1 MTIKDIAKEAGVSSA
16 AVSRYFNGGSLGKD
30 KQEIIRKVVEKYG
43 YTPNQTAHS
52 MRTGK
57 SGQIGVIVPKIHS
70 DSLSQVMHGIAD
82 ELQVNDYTL
91 ILGITEGDSEREVNY
106 IKTMQL
112 NRMEGII
119 LMGTSMTPH
128 LKNTIAQCDIPIVV
142 MGQAF
147 KGVSCIYYD
156 DFNAMKDLATL
167 MLKKRKNLAYIGATE
182 SDPAVGIERKKGVL
196 KAIANDGGNPD
207 DLSYVISEG
216 FEVSDGYNA
225 MNKLL
230 KNKKNKIDG
239 VLCATDTM
247 AIGAMQAMKEH
258 NIKIPKDIS
267 IAAIGN
273 SLAGKVVTP
282 ELTTVRLYFEECG
295 KTAVQLLT
303 SMIRS
308 DDYPVSQ
315 TKMGYEII
323 ERRSI

>member
-30 KQEIIRKVVEKYG
+30 KQEVIRKVVEKYG

-82 ELQVNDYTL
+82 ELHANDYTL
-91 ILGITEGDSEREVNY
+91 ILGITEGDPEREVNY
-106 IKTMQL
+106 IKTMQV

-128 LKNTIAQCDIPIVV
+128 LKNTIDHCDIPIVV
-142 MGQAF
+142 TGQAF
-147 KGVSCIYYD
+147 KGVSSIYYD

-167 MLKKRKNLAYIGATE
+167 MLKKRKKLAYIGATE

-216 FEVSDGYNA
+216 FEISDGYNA

-230 KNKKNKIDG
+230 KSRKKIDG

-247 AIGAMQAMKEH
+247 AIGAMQAMKEKG
-258 NIKIPKDIS
+258 IKLPDDIS

-308 DDYPVSQ
+308 EDYPVSQ

>member
-30 KQEIIRKVVEKYG
+30 KQEVIRKVVEKYG

-82 ELQVNDYTL
+82 ELHANDYTL
-91 ILGITEGDSEREVNY
+91 ILGITEGDPEREVNY
-106 IKTMQL
+106 IKTMQV

-128 LKNTIAQCDIPIVV
+128 LKNTIDHCDIPIVV
-142 MGQAF
+142 TGQAF
-147 KGVSCIYYD
+147 KGVSSIYYD

-167 MLKKRKNLAYIGATE
+167 MFKKRKKLAYIGATE

-216 FEVSDGYNA
+216 FEISDGYNA

-230 KNKKNKIDG
+230 KSRKKIDG

-247 AIGAMQAMKEH
+247 AIGAMQAMKEKG
-258 NIKIPKDIS
+258 IKLPDDIS

-308 DDYPVSQ
+308 EDYPVSQ

>member
-1 MTIKDIAKEAGVSSA
+1 
-16 AVSRYFNGGSLGKD
+16 
-30 KQEIIRKVVEKYG
+30 
-43 YTPNQTAHS
+43 
-52 MRTGK
+52 
-57 SGQIGVIVPKIHS
+57 
-70 DSLSQVMHGIAD
+70 
-82 ELQVNDYTL
+82 
-91 ILGITEGDSEREVNY
+91 
-106 IKTMQL
+106 
-112 NRMEGII
+112 MEGII
-119 LMGTSMTPH
+119 LMGTSMTPR
-128 LKNTIAQCDIPIVV
+128 LKNTIDHCDIPIVV
-142 MGQAF
+142 TGQAF
-147 KGVSCIYYD
+147 KGVSSIYYD

-167 MLKKRKNLAYIGATE
+167 MLKKRKKLAYIGATE

-216 FEVSDGYNA
+216 FEISDGYNA

-230 KNKKNKIDG
+230 KSRKKIDG

-247 AIGAMQAMKEH
+247 AIGAMQAMKEKG
-258 NIKIPKDIS
+258 IKLPDDIS

-308 DDYPVSQ
+308 EDYPVSQ

>member
-30 KQEIIRKVVEKYG
+30 KQEVIRKVVEKYG

-82 ELQVNDYTL
+82 ELHANDYTL
-91 ILGITEGDSEREVNY
+91 ILGITEGDPEREVNY
-106 IKTMQL
+106 IKTMQV

-128 LKNTIAQCDIPIVV
+128 LKNTIDHCDIPIVV
-142 MGQAF
+142 TGQAF
-147 KGVSCIYYD
+147 KGVSSIYYD

-167 MLKKRKNLAYIGATE
+167 MLKKRKKLAYIGATE

-196 KAIANDGGNPD
+196 KAIANDGGIPD

-216 FEVSDGYNA
+216 FEISDGYNA

-230 KNKKNKIDG
+230 KSRKKIDG

-247 AIGAMQAMKEH
+247 AIGAMQAMKEKG
-258 NIKIPKDIS
+258 IKLPDDIS

-308 DDYPVSQ
+308 EDYPVSQ

>member
-30 KQEIIRKVVEKYG
+30 KQEVIRKVVEKYG

-70 DSLSQVMHGIAD
+70 DSLSQVMHGIAG
-82 ELQVNDYTL
+82 ELNANDYTL
-91 ILGITEGDSEREVNY
+91 ILGITEGDPEREVNY
-106 IKTMQL
+106 IKTMQV

-128 LKNTIAQCDIPIVV
+128 LKNTIDHCDIPIVV

-156 DFNAMKDLATL
+156 DLNAMKDLATL
-167 MLKKRKNLAYIGATE
+167 MLKKRKKLAYIGATE

-216 FEVSDGYNA
+216 FEISDGYNA

-230 KNKKNKIDG
+230 KSRKKIDG

-247 AIGAMQAMKEH
+247 AIGAMQAMKEKG
-258 NIKIPKDIS
+258 IKVPDDIS

-282 ELTTVRLYFEECG
+282 GLTTVRLYFEECG

-308 DDYPVSQ
+308 EDYPVSQ

>member
-30 KQEIIRKVVEKYG
+30 KQEVIRKVVEKYG

-82 ELQVNDYTL
+82 ELHANDYTL
-91 ILGITEGDSEREVNY
+91 ILGITEGDLEREVNY
-106 IKTMQL
+106 IKTMQV

-128 LKNTIAQCDIPIVV
+128 LKNTIDHCDIPIVV
-142 MGQAF
+142 TGQAF
-147 KGVSCIYYD
+147 KGVSSIYYD

-167 MLKKRKNLAYIGATE
+167 MLKKRKKLAYIGATE

-216 FEVSDGYNA
+216 FEISDGYNA

-230 KNKKNKIDG
+230 KSRKKIDG

-247 AIGAMQAMKEH
+247 AIGAMQAMKEKG
-258 NIKIPKDIS
+258 IKLPDDIS

-308 DDYPVSQ
+308 EDYPVSQ

>member
-30 KQEIIRKVVEKYG
+30 KQEVIRKVVEKYG

-82 ELQVNDYTL
+82 ELHANDYTL
-91 ILGITEGDSEREVNY
+91 ILGITEGDPEREVNY
-106 IKTMQL
+106 IRTMQV

-128 LKNTIAQCDIPIVV
+128 LKNTIDHCDIPIVV
-142 MGQAF
+142 TGQAF
-147 KGVSCIYYD
+147 KGVSSIYYD

-167 MLKKRKNLAYIGATE
+167 MLKKRKKLAYIGATE

-230 KNKKNKIDG
+230 KSRKKIDG

-247 AIGAMQAMKEH
+247 AIGAMQAMKEKG
-258 NIKIPKDIS
+258 IKLPDDIS

-308 DDYPVSQ
+308 EDYPVSQ